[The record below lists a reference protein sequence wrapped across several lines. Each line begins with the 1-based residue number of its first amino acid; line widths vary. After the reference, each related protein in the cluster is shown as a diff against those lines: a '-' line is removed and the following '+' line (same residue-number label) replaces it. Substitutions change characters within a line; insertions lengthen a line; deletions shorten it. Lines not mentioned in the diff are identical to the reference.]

1 MPAHEHPTTPIP
13 AAVLTASDAV
23 SRGLRK
29 DTSGDTAQSLL
40 EEAGFQVVVRAA
52 LPDERDQLTS
62 WMKHCADEGRV
73 RLIVTTGGTGVGP
86 RDVTPEAT
94 LAVVE
99 RTLPGMAE
107 AMRQEGLQHT
117 PFAMIS
123 RQVAG
128 VRGQTLI
135 VNLPGSPNAVREGL
149 AVILPVLRHTLD
161 LLAGHTQHET
171 GGP

>member
-1 MPAHEHPTTPIP
+1 MSALTQATPLIP

-29 DTSGDTAQSLL
+29 DTSGDTVQALL
-40 EEAGFQVVVRAA
+40 EEAGFHVIMRAA
-52 LPDERDQLTS
+52 LPDERDSLAH
-62 WMKHCADEGRV
+62 WMKQCADDGLV
-73 RLIVTTGGTGVGP
+73 RLLVTTGGTGVGP

-99 RTLPGMAE
+99 RTLPGIAE
-107 AMRQEGLQHT
+107 AMRLEGLKHT

-123 RQVAG
+123 RQIAG

-135 VNLPGSPNAVREGL
+135 VNLPGSPKAVKEGMT
-149 AVILPVLRHTLD
+149 VILPVLRHTLD
-161 LLAGHTQHET
+161 LIAGHTQHET
-171 GGP
+171 GGA